1 MLARTHHTVIMLS
14 ALLSLAALPLVAQAS
29 EVIMDNKMLQ
39 EPGLLRYPIT
49 VVRGAPPKDHI
60 LRRQQDVGVKAQLSG
75 FFYSIQI
82 QVGTPPQPV
91 SVNFD
96 TGSAELWINPV
107 CRKSADPAF
116 CQTLGRFNGS
126 QTYVDTNI
134 TNRINYGT
142 GFAQLEYGYDYV
154 QIGTAKLGQQ
164 MFGVATDSEFAMT
177 GVMGA
182 GPQTKSWSSD
192 YPMILDNMVA
202 QKFIKSRAFSL
213 DIRSIESAR
222 GSVVFGGIDTKKFSG
237 RLEKRPIIP
246 AAESPDKLTR
256 YWIYLDGVSVTDGK
270 GSRAQIFDQAN
281 GQAMLVDSGYTVS
294 ALPTKYFNK
303 LKDAFPGVTAPPKED
318 KSGLY
323 RIPCN
328 VAEQKGTV
336 NFRFGKVEI
345 NVPYKDFIWKQTDG
359 LCIFGVYPDDKFP
372 VLGDTFLRAA
382 YVVYDMDN
390 RNLHIAKSNDCG
402 SALLPIGSGPDAVP
416 SVEGDCGKEPGP
428 TTSSTISTSSP
439 ISANSTSSAIP
450 TNSTKPTTTTTIGGG
465 GDHSTDLTTQ
475 PATTEQP
482 GFTSKLFPT
491 TGWHNATA
499 PPTYTSIFITT
510 QVRTIT
516 SCPSYVTDCP
526 AGSVTT
532 EIVTAT
538 TTWCP
543 GQGSEP
549 TSGPTQSSTEP
560 STMTSQPSV
569 TSQAS
574 ITSVFKTTKTYTV
587 TSCTGNGPC
596 HTGEVAT
603 EVLTS
608 TAYICPQITANYTVH
623 LAHICVAN
631 EPGCK
636 PGDEVVKDVVFKV
649 RPQTINDKVTPIPG
663 CGDCVLPPPIQ
674 TLPPQTTAVDTQP
687 VMTSPATIPE
697 TAPAPPTTG
706 NITTATT
713 KPGEI
718 PCSTCSPTPGV
729 PGGAVE
735 SFRVSAAAVAIM
747 LGALAVVVL

>member
-1 MLARTHHTVIMLS
+1 MLS
-14 ALLSLAALPLVAQAS
+14 ALLSFAALPLVAQAL
-29 EVIMDNKMLQ
+29 EIPMDNKMLQ

-49 VVRGAPPKDHI
+49 VIPGAPKDGI
-60 LRRQQDVGVKAQLSG
+60 LRRQQEVDVKAQQSG
-75 FFYSIQI
+75 FFYSIQL

-134 TNRINYGT
+134 TNRVNYGT

-154 QIGTAKLGQQ
+154 QIGSAKLSQQ

-192 YPMILDNMVA
+192 YPMILDSMVA

-237 RLEKRPIIP
+237 HLEKRPIIP

-256 YWIYLDGVSVTDGK
+256 YWIYLDGISVTNGE
-270 GSRAQIFDQAN
+270 GSRAQIFDQVN
-281 GQAMLVDSGYTVS
+281 GQAVLVDSGYTVS
-294 ALPTKYFNK
+294 ALPTKLFNK
-303 LKDAFPGVTAPPKED
+303 IKDAFPGVTPSPKEEN
-318 KSGLY
+318 SGLY
-323 RIPCN
+323 RIPCD
-328 VAEQKGTV
+328 VGEQNGTV
-336 NFRFGKVEI
+336 NFSFGKTEI
-345 NVPYKDFIWKQTDG
+345 NVPYKDFIWKQSDG
-359 LCIFGVYPDDKFP
+359 LCILGVTPDDKFP

-390 RNLHIAKSNDCG
+390 RNLHIARNEDCG
-402 SALLPIGSGPDAVP
+402 SALLPIGNGPNAVP
-416 SVEGDCGKEPGP
+416 SVEGDCGKEPKP
-428 TTSSTISTSSP
+428 TTSSAIS
-439 ISANSTSSAIP
+439 
-450 TNSTKPTTTTTIGGG
+450 TNSTKPATTTTSSRAIPTGHNSTTTTIGGG
-465 GDHSTDLTTQ
+465 GGDHKSIGLTTQ
-475 PATTEQP
+475 PATTKQP
-482 GFTSKLFPT
+482 GFTST

-499 PPTYTSIFITT
+499 APTYTSTFITT

-516 SCPSYVTDCP
+516 ACPLYATGCP
-526 AGSVTT
+526 VGSVTT

-538 TTWCP
+538 ITWCP
-543 GQGSEP
+543 GQGSKP
-549 TSGPTQSSTEP
+549 TSEPTQSSTEP
-560 STMTSQPSV
+560 STITSKSSI

-574 ITSVFKTTKTYTV
+574 ITSVFNTTKTHTI

-603 EVLTS
+603 EVLAS
-608 TAYICPQITANYTVH
+608 TAYICPQITAAYNVH

-636 PGDEVVKDVVFKV
+636 PGDEVIKDVVFIV
-649 RPQTINDKVTPIPG
+649 RPQTTNDKVTPIPG

-674 TLPPQTTAVDTQP
+674 TQPSRATTVGTQP
-687 VMTSPATIPE
+687 KITSPATIPE
-697 TAPAPPTTG
+697 TTPAPPTTIGTMTG
-706 NITTATT
+706 NTTTATT

-718 PCSTCSPTPGV
+718 PCSTCSPQTSSPPPV
-729 PGGAVE
+729 PAGAVE
-735 SFRVSAAAVAIM
+735 SFRVSAVAVAMM
-747 LGALAVVVL
+747 LGALAVAVL